1 MENLLYNDIERVLIT
16 EKELADKVKEL
27 GEAISKD
34 YRDEKVL
41 MVCILR
47 GSIVF
52 FSDLIRSINAD
63 IVIDTM
69 SVSSYGAGSATTGKV
84 RIIKDLDSDIMN
96 MNVIIVEDIIDSGN
110 TMNNLTNMLSTR
122 KPKSLKIVS
131 LLDKPSRREVE
142 IEGDYV
148 GFTIPDEFVVGYGLD
163 YAERY
168 RGLKDICVLAP
179 RIYKK

>member
-1 MENLLYNDIERVLIT
+1 MENLLYKDIDRVLIT
-16 EKELADKVKEL
+16 EKELAEKVKEL
-27 GEAISKD
+27 GALISSD
-34 YRDEKVL
+34 YVGEQVL

-52 FSDLIRSINAD
+52 FSDLIRNINGD

-84 RIIKDLDSDIMN
+84 KIVKDLDADIKN
-96 MNVIIVEDIIDSGN
+96 KNVVIVEDIIDSGN
-110 TMNNLTNMLSTR
+110 TMKNLTATLAVR
-122 KPKSLKIVS
+122 EPKSIKIVT

-142 IEGDYV
+142 IKGDYI

-163 YAERY
+163 YAEKY

-179 RIYKK
+179 RIYKQ